1 MTDIVKLSDTR
12 FTPSDYVIHRYAAN
26 VPSGTTLEDI
36 LHPEYFGNCL
46 SHMRPGM
53 EILVLSEDFELDARL
68 RVLTTSKT
76 TAKLRILDI
85 YAGAGDDA
93 EETETPKVSMDGIE
107 VNFGGPNHKWRFLHA
122 GTVVE
127 HGFVTQGEAQ
137 EAAEKYVAQA
147 NG

>member
-12 FTPSDYVIHRYAAN
+12 FTPADYVFHRYAAS
-26 VPSGTTLEDI
+26 VPVGTTLQDI

-53 EILVLSEDFELDARL
+53 EILVLSEDFELDVRL
-68 RVLTTSKT
+68 RVISTSKT
-76 TAKLRILDI
+76 TAKLRTLEV
-85 YAGAGDDA
+85 YSGGGVEAN
-93 EETETPKVSMDGIE
+93 ETAVPKVTMDGIV
-107 VNFGGPNHKWRFLHA
+107 VNHGGPHHKWRFLHNGA
-122 GTVVE
+122 VVE

>member
-12 FTPSDYVIHRYAAN
+12 FTPSDYVIHRYAAS

-46 SHMRPGM
+46 AHMRPGM
-53 EILVLSEDFELDARL
+53 EISVLSEDFELDARL

-76 TAKLRILDI
+76 TAKLRVLDV
-85 YAGAGDDA
+85 YAGAGV
-93 EETETPKVSMDGIE
+93 ETDETKMPEVTMAGIE
-107 VNFGGPNHKWRFLHA
+107 VNYGGPNHKWRFLHNR
-122 GTVVE
+122 TVVE